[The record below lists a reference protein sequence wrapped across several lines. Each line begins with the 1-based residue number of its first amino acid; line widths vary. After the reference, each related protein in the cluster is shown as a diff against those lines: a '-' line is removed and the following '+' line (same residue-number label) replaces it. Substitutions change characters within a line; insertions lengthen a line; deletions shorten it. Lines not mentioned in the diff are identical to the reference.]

1 VHSHPSLFPPNV
13 PSYSSPSSK
22 SVHSHPNMFPQASQ
36 EPIKLNGFHQE
47 SHDMTK
53 SNILTQES
61 HDTTSSSTLPQK
73 SDSKANLTGSK
84 PFASVEEPHESSK
97 QKTLDSYFRRA
108 SNTTKEGADRNP
120 LTSVSKVRDVIHEKV
135 ENTATIQL
143 SHDQPQSNSDTVKN
157 ATTTKP
163 LKNNA
168 ESLHPVSNMN
178 TPKTTSQDDA
188 DQGLGGAS
196 DPKVTSQSSNAV
208 QPVPNFIG
216 ERNVRGIDSEGI
228 STSASSPKDNHAGTS
243 IVKKQGREYQ
253 TGIANPIQGPS
264 HRAKSRTE
272 QLFTN
277 SNVPTDY
284 ALEGWDSHHTGPGF
298 TEKPWT
304 PSILGPRIDYNHL
317 PVYNFGRPTKKQ
329 TYSSTVPAVEEET
342 ETEGK
347 KNIELTSSGAHKA
360 MDTENPPATSNIV
373 ENKYLPPHL
382 RTPDKNQGSST
393 AKGDKSARPVQMK
406 PNEQQNYVPPHLRVP
421 EVASSTARSQP
432 KVESITNEDQAQT
445 QVHSSNA
452 SMLKNVT
459 NTPRPAKTPQNKIE
473 NHTKAGPHS
482 YKDSSHSAASNT
494 MSKLSEISHT
504 TPVPGKGKGRALE
517 LEAPIA
523 GWNGQKPLGPPKWD
537 NEGMYDNNDGRQ
549 RKQMQQW
556 LDQSVVEAT
565 DSPVKVDVENAS
577 FTEGHALADG
587 EEELSG
593 QVDPEE
599 HETFLPTDPFTVA
612 RAHETAE
619 DRAQAYQQK
628 LRDEAVESKEERRM
642 WRQVI
647 KDRDAN
653 EVIPPNRHKPK
664 ANIYIR
670 PAEDRDM
677 AQITEIYNH
686 YVRTAVVASERTPL
700 TVAQWR
706 TRWHGS
712 MDEHYAFLV
721 AVQMS
726 AKGPSHNRRQ
736 ANELVIGFA
745 YAEDYGDS
753 DGVYRYTC
761 ELQFWVHH
769 DYPCVGVGKT
779 LVDRMIFSLD
789 PIYCTRGGTPFVG
802 GEDELH
808 YMWGGRKIV
817 AKILILIPYPADDDS
832 NVKWQEK
839 WLVGFDFYRV
849 CTLPDIGHKFGKS

>member
-1 VHSHPSLFPPNV
+1 MHTHPSLFPPNV
-13 PSYSSPSSK
+13 PSHSSPSSK
-22 SVHSHPNMFPQASQ
+22 GVHTHPNIFPQGSQGPTKPNMFHEETHDVTKHNILP
-36 EPIKLNGFHQE
+36 QE
-47 SHDMTK
+47 SH
-53 SNILTQES
+53 
-61 HDTTSSSTLPQK
+61 HPTSSSMSPQK
-73 SDSKANLTGSK
+73 SDSEADLTVSK
-84 PFASVEEPHESSK
+84 PLTSVEEPHESSK

-108 SNTTKEGADRNP
+108 SNTTKEATDRNP
-120 LTSVSKVRDVIHEKV
+120 LTSIDKAREVIHEKV
-135 ENTATIQL
+135 ENIATVQL
-143 SHDQPQSNSDTVKN
+143 SHDQPQSSSDTVKI
-157 ATTTKP
+157 ATTTEP
-163 LKNNA
+163 LKKHA
-168 ESLHPVSNMN
+168 EPLHPVGTMN
-178 TPKTTSQDDA
+178 IPKTTSQDSA
-188 DQGLGGAS
+188 NQELRGAS
-196 DPKVTSQSSNAV
+196 NPKATNQSSKAG
-208 QPVPNFIG
+208 QPVPNIIG
-216 ERNVRGIDSEGI
+216 ERNVRGVDSEGI

-243 IVKKQGREYQ
+243 VVEKQGRKDQ
-253 TGIANPIQGPS
+253 TRTANPSQGSS
-264 HRAKSRTE
+264 HRARSRTE
-272 QLFTN
+272 QLFN
-277 SNVPTDY
+277 SSNVPTDY
-284 ALEGWDSHHTGPGF
+284 ALEGWDSHHTGPEF
-298 TEKPWT
+298 MEKPWT
-304 PSILGPRIDYNHL
+304 PSILGPRIDYNRL

-342 ETEGK
+342 MTEGK
-347 KNIELTSSGAHKA
+347 KNLELISPGAHQA
-360 MDTENPPATSNIV
+360 MNMESSPVMSSVIEDR
-373 ENKYLPPHL
+373 YLPPHL
-382 RTPDKNQGSST
+382 RTPVKNQGSST
-393 AKGDKSARPVQMK
+393 AKGDEGARPVQIK

-421 EVASSTARSQP
+421 EAHSEP
-432 KVESITNEDQAQT
+432 KAKSITNENQAQT
-445 QVHSSNA
+445 EAHSSRA
-452 SMLKNVT
+452 SMLKDVT
-459 NTPRPAKTPQNKIE
+459 NTPRPAKSPQNKIDSRS
-473 NHTKAGPHS
+473 KAGPPS
-482 YKDSSHSAASNT
+482 YKDSSRSAASNT
-494 MSKLSEISHT
+494 MSKASEISDT

-523 GWNGQKPLGPPKWD
+523 GWNGQKPMGPPVWD

-587 EEELSG
+587 EIELNG

-599 HETFLPTDPFTVA
+599 HETFLPTDPLTVS

-619 DRAQAYQQK
+619 DRAVAYQQK
-628 LRDEAVESKEERRM
+628 LRDEVVESKEERRM
-642 WRQVI
+642 WRQII
-647 KDRDAN
+647 KDREAN

-670 PAEDRDM
+670 PAEAGDM

-706 TRWHGS
+706 ARWQGS
-712 MDEHYAFLV
+712 MDEHYAFIV

-761 ELQFWVHH
+761 EVQFWVHH
-769 DYPCVGVGKT
+769 DYPRVGVGKT

-789 PIYCTRGGTPFVG
+789 PVYCTRGGTPFVG

-817 AKILILIPYPADDDS
+817 ARILILIPYPADCET
-832 NVKWQEK
+832 NVKWQVE
-839 WLVGFDFYRV
+839 WLVGFGFSRV